1 MGAAVQLERPDDK
14 LRQVDAA
21 RLVRVR
27 LRVRV
32 RVRGRV
38 NPNSNPKPK
47 PNPNVTTV
55 ARGPVA
61 GGVVVDAVQLQ
72 HVPRAQVL
80 RLGEPADDLRVLRR
94 DETERLARLQ
104 RVPRGV
110 VPRGVLARQRVPRG
124 VVARQ
129 RVPRGVVARGARG
142 RHGAGAEV
150 GAPS

>member
-1 MGAAVQLERPDDK
+1 MAETDPDPD
-14 LRQVDAA
+14 
-21 RLVRVR
+21 
-27 LRVRV
+27 
-32 RVRGRV
+32 
-38 NPNSNPKPK
+38 PKPK

-72 HVPRAQVL
+72 HVPRAQLL

-110 VPRGVLARQRVPRG
+110 V
-124 VVARQ
+124 
-129 RVPRGVVARGARG
+129 ARGARG